1 MKRDFFKRIQKSL
14 SPKRFVISKERINER
29 NYQNFVAF
37 LLWASLISFAT
48 FIVGVSINQY
58 SSFTLEFLSLFGFSL
73 VFYLIARFGLK
84 NHHKHI
90 LYWFYGVESAIF
102 ALGILLG
109 TFLDPSE
116 PSITI
121 MVLLCVL
128 PIFILDHHW
137 RTFTFS
143 VIVVIAYVICCY
155 FAKEWKMFVDDMVD
169 LAFYFAIATG
179 VNFFTH
185 EDRFRT
191 IEAAV
196 SLEEKAAKDPL
207 TGLNNRRTGV
217 EKITELVEKKT
228 PGAFVITDIDDFKS
242 INDTYGHMVGD
253 QALLSFANMCND
265 LFGER
270 GNIVFRLGGDEF
282 AFWISDVDS
291 PIRACQ
297 ELDRA
302 VSQVK
307 NINIHAADKVIKIS
321 ASFGCVVYSGTNI
334 ADFNELYAKADKS
347 LYRAKKA
354 GKDRYII
361 AS

>member
-1 MKRDFFKRIQKSL
+1 MS
-14 SPKRFVISKERINER
+14 SKRFALAKERINEK

-37 LLWASLISFAT
+37 LLWSSLISFIT
-48 FIVGVSINQY
+48 FIVGASINQY
-58 SSFTLEFLSLFGFSL
+58 STFTLEFLSLFGFCFVLYL
-73 VFYLIARFGLK
+73 VARFALRK
-84 NHHKHI
+84 HHKHI
-90 LYWFYGVESAIF
+90 LYWFYGVEAVIF
-102 ALGILLG
+102 TFGILLS
-109 TFLDPSE
+109 TFLDPKE

-121 MVLLCVL
+121 MVLFCVL
-128 PIFILDHHW
+128 PVFILDHHW
-137 RTFTFS
+137 RTFSFS
-143 VIVVIAYVICCY
+143 LIVAIAYIICCY
-155 FAKEWKMFVDDMVD
+155 FAKERSMFIDDLMD
-169 LAFYFAIATG
+169 LAFYFSIATG
-179 VNFFTH
+179 VNFFAH
-185 EDRFRT
+185 EDRFRM

-196 SLEEKAAKDPL
+196 RLEEKASKDPL
-207 TGLNNRRTGV
+207 TGLNNRSTGV
-217 EKITELVEKKT
+217 EKITALVEKKI
-228 PGAFVITDIDDFKS
+228 PGAFIITDIDDFKS

-253 QALLSFANMCND
+253 QALLSFAKMCHD

-282 AFWISDVDS
+282 AFWVSDIDS

-297 ELDRA
+297 ELDKA

-307 NINIHAADKVIKIS
+307 TISIQTGDKEIKIS
-321 ASFGCVVYSGTNI
+321 ASFGCVVFSGNNI